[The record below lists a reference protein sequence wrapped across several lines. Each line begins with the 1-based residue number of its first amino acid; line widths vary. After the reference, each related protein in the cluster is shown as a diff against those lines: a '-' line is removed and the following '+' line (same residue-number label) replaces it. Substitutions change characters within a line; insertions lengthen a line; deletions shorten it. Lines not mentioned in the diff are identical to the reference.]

1 MADEDKLHKAALQK
15 DIKNAEKLT
24 LQVAKDGLE
33 PVSFKVKRSTPFS
46 KIFNAFCAHYKLER
60 GLLKFLFNGKRIGK
74 DQTPADFEMEDFDTV
89 ECFQEMVGGSFIERK

>member
-46 KIFNAFCAHYKLER
+46 KIFDAFCAHTNLDR
-60 GLLKFLFNGKRIGK
+60 QGLRFVFDGKRLK
-74 DQTPADFEMEDFDTV
+74 DTSTPADFEMEESDTIDCFV
-89 ECFQEMVGGSFIERK
+89 EAEGGSRRM